1 MTTKT
6 LTKTNNVVQNNNTAS
21 VSYSK
26 EVFDTLAVI
35 NKQREQWEVGSY
47 QKSNDE
53 LYAIL
58 QSCYAVEWAI
68 AHAEEGA
75 SEMRKGI
82 TEYAAKLGFSF
93 KDGTP
98 TMNKIVRCV
107 FGNVKRSRI
116 STYALVLREAKRQSV
131 LIEEI
136 PQFIASGG
144 GVQEIRLSKSA
155 TYKSP
160 KQKAEAA
167 QATAFADS
175 IAVAKSSEL
184 SKQADSN
191 FANTRCVLLA
201 TQRADGT
208 FAIHS
213 VVRSESVL
221 TAALVSHYSATKAV
235 LADAAKKSEA
245 ANDSV
250 VRNDILRKI
259 INK

>member
-1 MTTKT
+1 MTT
-6 LTKTNNVVQNNNTAS
+6 LQSIDTNGVAVNHQAVTANHCKD
-21 VSYSK
+21 VY
-26 EVFDTLAVI
+26 DTLAAI
-35 NKQREQWEVGSY
+35 TKKRLEWEVGSY

-58 QSCYAVEWAI
+58 QNCYAVDWAI

-75 SEMRKGI
+75 NEMRKGI
-82 TEYAAKLGFSF
+82 TEYASMLGFSF
-93 KDGTP
+93 KEGTP

-116 STYALVLREAKRQSV
+116 STYALVLREAKRQGMT
-131 LIEEI
+131 IDAI
-136 PQFIASGG
+136 PRFILDGG

-167 QATAFADS
+167 QTTAFANS
-175 IAVAKSSEL
+175 IAVAESSEL
-184 SKQADSN
+184 SKRADSN
-191 FANTRCVLLA
+191 HANTRCVLLA
-201 TQRADGT
+201 TQRADGK

-235 LADAAKKSEA
+235 LADTAKKSEA

-250 VRNDILRKI
+250 VRNDILSKI

>member
-1 MTTKT
+1 MTTKQ
-6 LTKTNNVVQNNNTAS
+6 LGKTHNVVQNNNTAS
-21 VSYSK
+21 VGYSK
-26 EVFDTLAVI
+26 EVFDTLAAI
-35 NKQREQWEVGSY
+35 NQQRERWEVGAY
-47 QKSNDE
+47 QKSSDE

-58 QSCYAVEWAI
+58 QSCYAVDWAI
-68 AHAEEGA
+68 ANTEEGA
-75 SEMRKGI
+75 TEMRKGI
-82 TEYAAKLGFSF
+82 TAYASKLGFSF
-93 KDGTP
+93 KEGTP
-98 TMNKIVRCV
+98 TINKIVRCV

-131 LIEEI
+131 AIDDI
-136 PQFIASGG
+136 VQFIVNGG

-160 KQKAEAA
+160 KQKAEVA

-184 SKQADSN
+184 SKRADSN
-191 FANTRCVLLA
+191 LANTRCVLLA
-201 TQRADGT
+201 TQQADGT

-221 TAALVSHYSATKAV
+221 TAALVCHYSATKGVVAG
-235 LADAAKKSEA
+235 ATKQSEA

-250 VRNDILRKI
+250 VKNDILRKI